1 MKRRRSPRSV
11 RIADVEADVRYR
23 CRMRSLLVA
32 AMSVAACG
40 SSDGEDARELGAHGQ
55 AVVKVGDPPGTARVG
70 LATQPAGSMFLIA
83 IAASLGDLAA
93 GAPSDDKGNA
103 YEQLLPAGG
112 TPPTGGSQGVRAYAL
127 FPEFGTAV
135 WASRPDAIGGPEH
148 VFSMAQSNEMT
159 MFVLEIHGG
168 RAVRA
173 TAWDQPLAGQPIT
186 SESVTAEQPAVL
198 VATWWGD
205 QASGPTPRTGPSLG
219 KVAESARDGTP
230 NHYAEGDIAT
240 ADVAAGTYRVTW
252 TEYPAQG
259 AQLHLIAIEAA
270 P

>member
-1 MKRRRSPRSV
+1 V
-11 RIADVEADVRYR
+11 RITDAEADVRYR
-23 CRMRSLLVA
+23 FRMRCLLVA

-40 SSDGEDARELGAHGQ
+40 SSDGESARELGAHGQ
-55 AVVKVGDPPGTARVG
+55 AVIKVGDPPGTAKVA
-70 LATQPAGSMFLIA
+70 LATQPTGSMFLIA
-83 IAASLGDLAA
+83 IAASLDNLAT

-103 YEQLLPAGG
+103 YEQLIPSGG
-112 TPPTGGSQGVRAYAL
+112 APPSGGSPGVRAYAL

-135 WASRPDAIGGPEH
+135 WVSRPDATGGPEH

-159 MFVLEIHGG
+159 MFVLEIRGG
-168 RAVRA
+168 RAVLA
-173 TAWDQPLAGQPIT
+173 TAWDQPLAGQSLT
-186 SESVTAEQPAVL
+186 SEGVTVDRPAVL

-205 QASGPTPRTGPSLG
+205 QASGPTPRAQPTLG

-240 ADVAAGTYRVTW
+240 ADVAAGTYRDTW
-252 TEYPAQG
+252 IEYPVQG